1 VTQRPI
7 HPPPRA
13 VPDAPAEDVRSALP
27 LETILQD
34 WPGAL
39 ARVTAYLGR
48 IGFGPADV
56 RRLAARAVERAIVR
70 QRPGSAVADAIDESE
85 RLLLETQPLAG
96 DGRGEGRLAAFARW
110 RFAAFQAGVVHSDQP
125 LEVGPL
131 APAPPLLRGPMTPA
145 LYRGRRVG
153 ERRHRRRNGER
164 YPEHERL
171 GRSERRGAREP
182 WDSRGRRRR
191 ALLFLLVL
199 VPSIVAGASFLN
211 TLPAVVWYPVELA
224 MAMAFGALFG
234 WISVGFWTAVFGF
247 YVLLRGGDRFAIT
260 KTEAVPRAPLDPAV
274 RTAVVMPVKDE
285 SVERVFAGLR
295 AVRASLERAGALV
308 ACDLF
313 ILSDSAD
320 PDLWADEEE
329 AWARWT
335 RETQAA
341 SKPEAGGIF
350 YRHRRVRRKRKSGNV
365 ADFCRRYGRRYRY
378 MVVLDADSVMSGECI
393 ARLIGLME
401 QNPHVGIV
409 QTAPAVVRARSL
421 FGRIQQF
428 AARLYGPMFSAGMHY
443 WQLGDSPYWGHN
455 AIIRVEPFMQYCG
468 LPRLSG
474 RPPFGGDIMSHDF
487 VEAAL
492 LGRAR
497 WSIWLA
503 FDLPGT
509 WEEGPGSLL
518 EDLQRDRRWCQGNLQ
533 HLRLLFTEG
542 IVRVHRGLFLNGI
555 FSYVSAVLWL
565 GFLVVSTVE
574 AVLWSVWGPN
584 YFPIERSLFPTWPV
598 WRPERIEA
606 LLGSVFAVLLLPKLL
621 GFLLAVIQRRA
632 AGFGGVFVLLGSVL
646 CETIAS
652 ALFAPIRMLFYC
664 RFVLKNMVGLS
675 VTWRGGQDDLD
686 ETSWWTALRRH
697 GPDTLVAF
705 AWGFGV
711 RVLHPE
717 AFWWLMPV
725 AGALVLSIPL
735 SVFASRTR
743 VGARARRVGLFTT
756 PEETSPP
763 AELNELEREL
773 TAAYAASASRPSG
786 FVRAVADPGTNAV
799 HTWLLRGP
807 RRLLPKLRAERD
819 ALALRAR
826 DAGPHALTPAEK
838 RLLLSDAP
846 CMQSLHE
853 AVWRL
858 ADPAAAGRWGVP

>member
-1 VTQRPI
+1 MTQRPF
-7 HPPPRA
+7 HDPPRA
-13 VPDAPAEDVRSALP
+13 VPDSTAGEMRPALP

-39 ARVTAYLGR
+39 ARVTAYLR
-48 IGFGPADV
+48 AIGFAPADV
-56 RRLAARAVERAIVR
+56 RRLATRAVERALGR
-70 QRPGSAVADAIDESE
+70 QRHDSAVADAIDEAE

-96 DGRGEGRLAAFARW
+96 DPREGRLAAFARW
-110 RFAAFQAGVVHSDQP
+110 RFAAFAAGSVRSDEPLELQP
-125 LEVGPL
+125 LV
-131 APAPPLLRGPMTPA
+131 PAPPLLRGPMVPA
-145 LYRGRRVG
+145 LYRGRRLG
-153 ERRHRRRNGER
+153 ERRHRRRDGDR
-164 YPEHERL
+164 YPEHERP
-171 GRSERRGAREP
+171 GRRDRRGAREP
-182 WDSRGRRRR
+182 WDARGRRRR

-199 VPSIVAGASFLN
+199 APSIVAGAGFLA
-211 TLPAVVWYPVELA
+211 TLPATVWYPVELA
-224 MAMAFGALFG
+224 MAVAFGALFG

-247 YVLLRGGDRFAIT
+247 MVLLRGGDRFAIT
-260 KTEAVPRAPLDPAV
+260 KTEAAGPRTPLDPAA

-295 AVRASLERAGALV
+295 AVRASLERAGVLE

-320 PDLWADEEE
+320 PDLWVDEED
-329 AWARWT
+329 AWARWS
-335 RETQAA
+335 RETAHVSQ
-341 SKPEAGGIF
+341 GGIF

-393 ARLIGLME
+393 ARLVAMME
-401 QNPHVGIV
+401 RNPHVGII

-421 FGRIQQF
+421 FARIQQF
-428 AARLYGPMFSAGMHY
+428 AARLYGPMFAAGMHY

-468 LPRLSG
+468 LPRLAG
-474 RPPFGGDIMSHDF
+474 KPPFGGDIMSHDF

-503 FDLPGT
+503 FDLPGS
-509 WEEGPGSLL
+509 WEETPGSLL
-518 EDLQRDRRWCQGNLQ
+518 EEMQRDRRWCQGNLQ

-565 GFLVVSTVE
+565 GFLIVSTVE
-574 AVLWSVWGPN
+574 AVLWSLWGPN
-584 YFPIERSLFPTWPV
+584 YFPTERSLFPTWPV

-606 LLGSVFAVLLLPKLL
+606 LLGSVVAVLLLPKLL
-621 GFLLAVIQRRA
+621 GFLLAVIKRRA
-632 AGFGGVFVLLGSVL
+632 AGFGGVFALLRSVL

-664 RFVLKNMVGLS
+664 RFVLKNMVGLA

-686 ETSWWTALRRH
+686 ETGWWTALRRH
-697 GPDTLVAF
+697 GPDTLVAL
-705 AWGFGV
+705 AWAWGV
-711 RVLHPE
+711 RVLHPD

-725 AGALVLSIPL
+725 AGALVLSIPV
-735 SVFASRTR
+735 SVLASRTR
-743 VGARARRVGLFTT
+743 LGTGAKRWGLFAT

-763 AELNELEREL
+763 AEIDELEREL
-773 TAAYAASASRPSG
+773 TAAFGERAALLRG
-786 FVRAVADPGTNAV
+786 FTRAVADPGTNAV
-799 HTWLLRGP
+799 HAWLLRGP
-807 RRLLPKLRAERD
+807 RKLLPKLRAERD
-819 ALALRAR
+819 ALVLRAR
-826 DAGPHALTPAEK
+826 DAGPDALTPAEK

-846 CMQSLHE
+846 CMLSLHE

-858 ADPAAAGRWGVP
+858 GDPAAAARWGVGR